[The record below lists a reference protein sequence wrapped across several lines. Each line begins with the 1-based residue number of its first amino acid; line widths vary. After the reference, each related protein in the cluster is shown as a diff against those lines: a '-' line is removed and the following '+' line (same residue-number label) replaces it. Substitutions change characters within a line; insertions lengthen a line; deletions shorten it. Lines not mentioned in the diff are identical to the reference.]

1 MAKGP
6 DLRQKIRMKER
17 WGRWKR
23 NLRFLYLRLLRL
35 KGKPQ
40 EVAGG
45 VAIGVFV
52 GMTPTVP
59 LHTVLAVLIA
69 LILKKSKLAAA
80 LGVWVANPFFLPFI
94 YLLDYKVGQ
103 VLTGATPPS
112 LEMSNFS
119 VPHLVRLGWD
129 ISYPLLLGG
138 TVTGLLCAI
147 PSYFITKRIILLY
160 QAKRRQIGRAHV

>member
-6 DLRQKIRMKER
+6 DLGQKIRIKER

-23 NLRFLYLRLLRL
+23 NLRFLSLRLLRL

-103 VLTGATPPS
+103 VLTGANPPS
-112 LEMSNFS
+112 LAMSNFS

-129 ISYPLLLGG
+129 ISYPLLFGG
-138 TVTGLLCAI
+138 IVTGLLCAI

-160 QAKRRQIGRAHV
+160 QAKRRQRKESS

>member
-6 DLRQKIRMKER
+6 DLGQKIRMKER

-103 VLTGATPPS
+103 VLTGANPPS
-112 LEMSNFS
+112 LAMSNFS

-160 QAKRRQIGRAHV
+160 QAKRRQRKESS

>member
-1 MAKGP
+1 MEKEP
-6 DLRQKIRMKER
+6 NLEPRIRTKER

-23 NLRFLYLRLLRL
+23 NLRLYYLRLLRL
-35 KGKPQ
+35 KGQPH

-94 YLLDYKVGQ
+94 YLLDYKVGK
-103 VLTGATPPS
+103 VLTGANASSPP
-112 LEMSNFS
+112 MSHFS

-129 ISYPLLLGG
+129 ISYPLLCGG

-147 PSYFITKRIILLY
+147 PSYFITKRVILLY
-160 QAKRRQIGRAHV
+160 QAKRRQRKESP

>member
-1 MAKGP
+1 MATGP
-6 DLRQKIRMKER
+6 DSGGKIRIKSR
-17 WGRWKR
+17 WDRWKR
-23 NLRFLYLRLLRL
+23 NLRLLYLRLLRL

-45 VAIGVFV
+45 VAIGVFI

-59 LHTVLAVLIA
+59 LHTVLAVIIS
-69 LILKKSKLAAA
+69 LILRKSKLAAA

-94 YLLDYKVGQ
+94 YVLDYKVGQ
-103 VLTGATPPS
+103 GITGATPPS
-112 LEMSNFS
+112 LAMSNFS
-119 VPHLVRLGWD
+119 IPGLVQLGWD

-138 TVTGLLCAI
+138 TVTGFLCAI

-160 QAKRRQIGRAHV
+160 QEKRRQRKESI

>member
-6 DLRQKIRMKER
+6 DLGQKIRMKER

-112 LEMSNFS
+112 LAMSNFS
-119 VPHLVRLGWD
+119 VPHLVQLGWD

-138 TVTGLLCAI
+138 MVTGLLCAI

-160 QAKRRQIGRAHV
+160 QAKRRQRKESS